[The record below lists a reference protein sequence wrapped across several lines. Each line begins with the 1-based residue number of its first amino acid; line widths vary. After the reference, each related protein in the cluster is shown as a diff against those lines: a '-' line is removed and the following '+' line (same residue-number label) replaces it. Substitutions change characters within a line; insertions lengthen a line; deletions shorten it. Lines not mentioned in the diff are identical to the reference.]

1 VHVGV
6 KLFRELGDRAK
17 RLEAE
22 VQVYRE
28 AVITLAARGGQ
39 DVPTFLRPPEG
50 PGLTEVEEANLE
62 RLREWLAR
70 LVSGSQAPGR
80 ARPSSGSGARGG
92 RGGGGRRRAASRNR
106 REPVAGSDMES

>member
-39 DVPTFLRPPEG
+39 DVPTFLRTEG
-50 PGLTEVEEANLE
+50 AGLTEVEEANLE
-62 RLREWLAR
+62 RLREWLTR
-70 LVSGSQAPGR
+70 LFSGSQAPGR
-80 ARPSSGSGARGG
+80 ARPRSGSGPRGG

-106 REPVAGSDMES
+106 REPVAGSDMET